1 MTADDTTAPAGAGRG
16 RKAAGGAKAGGA
28 KAGGGRRAAGGADGA
43 APKADPALVRMVAR
57 ALWRVTGGVPEDAT
71 PEARTA
77 AWEAA
82 KEGAMQ
88 TARALVR
95 QLAARGV
102 TMTAPAGRAAGDDA
116 G

>member
-1 MTADDTTAPAGAGRG
+1 MTAEETTAPARAGRG
-16 RKAAGGAKAGGA
+16 RKGAGGAKAGGA
-28 KAGGGRRAAGGADGA
+28 GGRKAAGAAAA

-77 AWEAA
+77 AWESA

-95 QLAARGV
+95 QLTARGV
-102 TMTAPAGRAAGDDA
+102 TMTVPAGRAAAEDEG
-116 G
+116 

>member
-1 MTADDTTAPAGAGRG
+1 MTADDTTAPARAGRG
-16 RKAAGGAKAGGA
+16 RKAADGTKAGA
-28 KAGGGRRAAGGADGA
+28 KAGGGRKAAAAAGGA

-71 PEARTA
+71 PETRTA

-82 KEGAMQ
+82 REGAMQ
-88 TARALVR
+88 TARALLR
-95 QLAARGV
+95 QLAAKGV
-102 TMTAPAGRAAGDDA
+102 TVAAPAGRAAGDDE